1 LTHAA
6 GGAADGYLNH
16 GKSPN
21 RLNSRNEDFFVL
33 GLASKEWRGG
43 VLEQYAAQDMPQL
56 DGARAE
62 KDRFN

>member
-1 LTHAA
+1 M
-6 GGAADGYLNH
+6 
-16 GKSPN
+16 
-21 RLNSRNEDFFVL
+21 L

-43 VLEQYAAQDMPQL
+43 VLGQYAAQDMPQL